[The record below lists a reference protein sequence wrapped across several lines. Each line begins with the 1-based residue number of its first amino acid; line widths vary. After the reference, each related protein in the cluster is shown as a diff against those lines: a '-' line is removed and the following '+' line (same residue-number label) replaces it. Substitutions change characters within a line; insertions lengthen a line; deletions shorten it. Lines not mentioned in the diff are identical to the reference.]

1 MDQITKS
8 MITKGIFD
16 ILLNGL
22 LSVGGVKCMKRRQR
36 LRLAFTIHNG
46 DALFV
51 VVVGLSGL
59 ARRLAESRLSA
70 LGSTAGHWA

>member
-1 MDQITKS
+1 
-8 MITKGIFD
+8 
-16 ILLNGL
+16 
-22 LSVGGVKCMKRRQR
+22 MKRRQR

-70 LGSTAGHWA
+70 LGPTAGHWRVIGGKWGRCLQST